1 MKDPNEIVDL
11 EQLIA
16 NVSAEIVNLCPE
28 CEVSLVRNTKN
39 DASLQIKIPAGSKK
53 KLASIMAPI
62 SLYLSTKSHSKIG
75 INIVKI

>member
-39 DASLQIKIPAGSKK
+39 DASL
-53 KLASIMAPI
+53 
-62 SLYLSTKSHSKIG
+62 
-75 INIVKI
+75 